1 MSRRPQWDGGSRN
14 SLRGGLLQAE
24 DAAWAEFRA
33 LTLRLSPEQTTQV
46 GYQHDWSVKDLLA
59 HMACWDAEAAQ
70 VLEQLRLGTYQPWDA
85 NVDEFNRECF
95 DACRG
100 LDLDTVWAQL
110 HSSRARMLEELG
122 CLPDE
127 LLERGN
133 KAWEWFEESGVTHHD
148 EHLPRLR
155 EWVELLQIPE

>member
-1 MSRRPQWDGGSRN
+1 MTGREPWDGGSRH
-14 SLRGGLLQAE
+14 SPRGGLLQAE

-33 LTLRLSPEQTTQV
+33 LTQRLSPEQAIRPGYRTQ
-46 GYQHDWSVKDLLA
+46 WSVKDLLA

-70 VLEQLRLGTYQPWDA
+70 ALEQIRLGTYRGRDRE
-85 NVDEFNRECF
+85 DDDFNRECF
-95 DACRG
+95 EACRD

-110 HSSRARMLEELG
+110 HSARARMLEELG

-127 LLERGN
+127 LLDRGRP
-133 KAWEWFEESGVTHHD
+133 AWEWFQESGITHQH

-155 EWVELLQIPE
+155 EWLEELEIPE

>member
-1 MSRRPQWDGGSRN
+1 MRRRREWDGGSRH
-14 SLRGGLLQAE
+14 SPRGGLLQAE

-33 LTLRLSPEQTTQV
+33 LTERLNPEQITRL
-46 GYQHDWSVKDLLA
+46 GYQDDWSVKDLLA

-70 VLEQLRLGTYQPWDA
+70 VLEQLRLGSYLEWDRD
-85 NVDEFNRECF
+85 VDAFNRECF
-95 DACRG
+95 EACRD
-100 LDLDTVWAQL
+100 LDLDATWAQL

-127 LLERGN
+127 LLEREST
-133 KAWEWFEESGVTHHD
+133 AWEWFEDSGITHHD

-155 EWVELLQIPE
+155 QWVELLEIHE